1 MDLNDNNYSFT
12 ARMIRR
18 AQNQKSRNTTI
29 SDNTNEYIKSKHSY
43 HCPNEDK
50 SGQRGAKNNG
60 SCVVPRG
67 WKAGGST
74 ATTTLHLE
82 SNVRIKTQTEGNNST
97 ITSLSAKIN
106 DLDTQIADLGIQ
118 ETLPISI
125 QADRSA
131 KIYPSLVDIKYHSPS
146 SHSNSNSSGKKSPIN
161 IDNNANIVED
171 NFKTP
176 IKPPRRKPNL
186 ESTRKVSPKSGP
198 SSKTDSPNTECTIS
212 TIQLV
217 DSPLSCPPSRDE
229 VEENKAYLEVGSPI
243 LPEEVEHF
251 LENALGDELY
261 NSSVT
266 YGLGVD
272 NSNVNASDLMSQTPS
287 KSFIRRVKSFFTRQ
301 RSTAKSNT
309 QSMLSP
315 KEFRPLHNAGRSAK
329 LYRSL
334 SSRVKKKLRGSL
346 MKEEPENSVALL
358 PDYLQLPRDSINSQK
373 IEKLLQE
380 VRIQT
385 TILNQASK
393 ALEMCQLKKEFNA
406 SREEIESQRLLLLAD
421 IRKRLLLQELKDL
434 SGISEDLQ
442 LLNKTEDS
450 SVRCGTVS
458 IKDIQLTLRECL
470 YRESEPGE
478 IQEWFVI
485 VITEGTNVYASSA
498 VCCPVESFV
507 ISFPEFSCVM
517 NDLPPSLKILLD
529 VYVLKLTTGVSYQHE
544 LKYHIEYD
552 EKNTSCPSPTKLLK
566 RVERP
571 LSPKT
576 RRPVFLTSSF
586 TVCGN
591 VELSLRDLTISTP
604 WPLAGVPRD
613 SILLGTIDL
622 NINCILN
629 FSLDHKGF
637 VNYLDEYDGLTY
649 WTRRWCVIQG
659 SHILFWNYPEDQEDK
674 PPVVTIDLHCCASDK
689 INHVTRSMC
698 ARPRTLLIETLRQID
713 ANDKPSLLI
722 ECHSGFTLVKH
733 LLSYETT
740 RELVDVMDKMNY
752 VLGILRKWK
761 VTTTI
766 RPPKPPG
773 LPEMVSE
780 L

>member
-1 MDLNDNNYSFT
+1 
-12 ARMIRR
+12 RMIRR

-29 SDNTNEYIKSKHSY
+29 NDNTNEYVKSKYSY
-43 HCPNEDK
+43 HCPIDDK

-60 SCVVPRG
+60 NCVVPRG
-67 WKAGGST
+67 WEAGGST
-74 ATTTLHLE
+74 ATTTPHLE
-82 SNVRIKTQTEGNNST
+82 SNVRIKTQTEGNNDST

-106 DLDTQIADLGIQ
+106 ELDAQIADLGIK

-125 QADRSA
+125 PADRSA
-131 KIYPSLVDIKYHSPS
+131 KIYPTLIDIKYQSPS
-146 SHSNSNSSGKKSPIN
+146 SHSNSNSSNKKSPIN
-161 IDNNANIVED
+161 VDKNANIVED

-198 SSKTDSPNTECTIS
+198 SSKTDSPGTECTIS

-217 DSPLSCPPSRDE
+217 DSPLSCPPPRDE
-229 VEENKAYLEVGSPI
+229 DEENKADLEVGNPI

-261 NSSVT
+261 NSSIT

-309 QSMLSP
+309 QSMISP
-315 KEFRPLHNAGRSAK
+315 KDFRPVHHPGRSAK

-334 SSRVKKKLRGSL
+334 SARVKKKLRGSF
-346 MKEEPENSVALL
+346 MNEEPENSAVLS
-358 PDYLQLPRDSINSQK
+358 PDYLQLPKDSINSQK
-373 IEKLLQE
+373 IDKLLQE
-380 VRIQT
+380 VKIQT

-406 SREEIESQRLLLLAD
+406 SQEEIESQRLLLLAD
-421 IRKRLLLQELKDL
+421 IRKRLLLQELKGL

-442 LLNKTEDS
+442 LLNKTEDP

-458 IKDIQLTLRECL
+458 IRDIQLTLRECL

-498 VCCPVESFV
+498 VCCPVESFM

-517 NDLPPSLKILLD
+517 NDLSPSLKILLD
-529 VYVLKLTTGVSYQHE
+529 VYVLKLTTGISYQHE

-622 NINCILN
+622 NINCTLN

-637 VNYLDEYDGLTY
+637 VNYLDEFDGLTY

-689 INHVTRSMC
+689 INHVTR
-698 ARPRTLLIETLRQID
+698 
-713 ANDKPSLLI
+713 
-722 ECHSGFTLVKH
+722 H

-752 VLGILRKWK
+752 LLGILRKWK

-766 RPPKPPG
+766 RPSKPPG
-773 LPEMVSE
+773 SPEMVSE